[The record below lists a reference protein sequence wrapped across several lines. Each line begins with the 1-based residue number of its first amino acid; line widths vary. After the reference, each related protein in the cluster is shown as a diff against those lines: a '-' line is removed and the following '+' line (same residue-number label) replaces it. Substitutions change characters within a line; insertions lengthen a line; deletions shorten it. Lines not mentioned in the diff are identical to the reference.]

1 MKELCNSIQ
10 PAFSFLHIF
19 RLHIQISFD
28 KLLCQRGLL
37 IRLSLGQHRKLTGRL
52 NISIMFDSVK
62 KNQSDFGFVSVS
74 DDRDI
79 EVTRVARQSRQG
91 LWSEGFK
98 LFRDIFLIIVVFIL
112 FGVFFVQPV
121 VVEGT
126 SMLPQLHDGERLLVN
141 KLVYYK
147 IQSVSWGHIERGD
160 IVVFWFPNDPD
171 KSYVKRI
178 IGLPGETVEL
188 RNGKVFISGTELKE
202 DYLDT
207 EHNQTLPSWPAKKV
221 EEHHYFVMGDNRDNS
236 SDSRYWGLVP
246 EKYIYGKAFFRYWK
260 PQDVGFL
267 EHGEYDKSVPQP
279 PANKDDLRA
288 GER

>member
-1 MKELCNSIQ
+1 MLD
-10 PAFSFLHIF
+10 F
-19 RLHIQISFD
+19 R
-28 KLLCQRGLL
+28 
-37 IRLSLGQHRKLTGRL
+37 
-52 NISIMFDSVK
+52 K
-62 KNQSDFGFVSVS
+62 KNQSDFGFVSIT

-79 EVTRVARQSRQG
+79 EVTHLRRESRQG

-98 LFRDIFLIIVVFIL
+98 LLRDVFLIIVVFIL

-171 KSYVKRI
+171 KSYVKRV
-178 IGLPGETVEL
+178 IGLPGEMVEV
-188 RNGKVFISGTELKE
+188 RTGKVFVDGKQLTES
-202 DYLDT
+202 YLDA
-207 EHNQTLPSWPAKKV
+207 EHNQSLPSAAPRKV
-221 EEHHYFVMGDNRDNS
+221 DDHHYFVMGDNRDNS

-260 PQDVGFL
+260 PANIGFL
-267 EHGEYDKSVPQP
+267 EHGEYENISP
-279 PANKDDLRA
+279 PANKEDLRA
-288 GER
+288 VEGRED

>member
-1 MKELCNSIQ
+1 
-10 PAFSFLHIF
+10 
-19 RLHIQISFD
+19 
-28 KLLCQRGLL
+28 
-37 IRLSLGQHRKLTGRL
+37 
-52 NISIMFDSVK
+52 MFEKRK
-62 KNQSDFGFVSVS
+62 KNQSDIGFVSVE
-74 DDRDI
+74 DDRNI
-79 EVTRVARQSRQG
+79 EVTRVRRESRQG
-91 LWSEGFK
+91 LLSEALK

-112 FGVFFVQPV
+112 VGVFFVQPV

-141 KLVYYK
+141 KLIYYK
-147 IQSVSWGHIERGD
+147 IQSISWGHIERGD

-188 RNGKVFISGTELKE
+188 RNGKVLIDGRELNE
-202 DYLDT
+202 SYLDF
-207 EHNQTLPSWPAKKV
+207 EHNQSLPTWPAKKV
-221 EEHHYFVMGDNRDNS
+221 EDHHYFVMGDNRDNS

-267 EHGEYDKSVPQP
+267 EHGAYDSSVPVTTQATP
-279 PANKDDLRA
+279 ENES
-288 GER
+288 ER

>member
-1 MKELCNSIQ
+1 MLD
-10 PAFSFLHIF
+10 L
-19 RLHIQISFD
+19 R
-28 KLLCQRGLL
+28 
-37 IRLSLGQHRKLTGRL
+37 RKD
-52 NISIMFDSVK
+52 NA
-62 KNQSDFGFVSVS
+62 DFGFVSVS

-79 EVTRVARQSRQG
+79 EVVHLRRESRQG

-98 LFRDIFLIIVVFIL
+98 LVRDIFLIIVVFIL

-171 KSYVKRI
+171 KSYVKRV
-178 IGLPGETVEL
+178 IGLPGEMVEV
-188 RNGKVFISGTELKE
+188 RNGKVIVDGRELKE
-202 DYLDT
+202 DYLDA
-207 EHNQTLPSWPAKKV
+207 EHNQSLPSSPPKKV
-221 EEHHYFVMGDNRDNS
+221 DEHHYFVMGDNRDNS

-260 PQDVGFL
+260 PSNIGFL
-267 EHGEYDKSVPQP
+267 EHGEYDKSIPTT
-279 PANKDDLRA
+279 PAQKEDLRA
-288 GER
+288 VER

>member
-1 MKELCNSIQ
+1 MLD
-10 PAFSFLHIF
+10 L
-19 RLHIQISFD
+19 R
-28 KLLCQRGLL
+28 
-37 IRLSLGQHRKLTGRL
+37 
-52 NISIMFDSVK
+52 K
-62 KNQSDFGFVSVS
+62 KNQSDFGFVSAL

-79 EVTRVARQSRQG
+79 EVTHLARESRQG

-98 LFRDIFLIIVVFIL
+98 LIRDIFLIIIVFIL

-147 IQSVSWGHIERGD
+147 IQNFSWGHIERGD

-171 KSYVKRI
+171 KSYVKRV

-188 RNGKVFISGTELKE
+188 RGGRVFVDGKELNE
-202 DYLDT
+202 EYLDKEYT
-207 EHNQTLPSWPAKKV
+207 QSMPPPLSKKV
-221 EEHHYFVMGDNRDNS
+221 DEHHYFVMGDNRDNS

-260 PQDVGFL
+260 PSNIGFL
-267 EHGEYDKSVPQP
+267 EHGEYDKSIPAT
-279 PANKDDLRA
+279 PANKVDPRA
-288 GER
+288 NER

>member
-1 MKELCNSIQ
+1 
-10 PAFSFLHIF
+10 
-19 RLHIQISFD
+19 
-28 KLLCQRGLL
+28 
-37 IRLSLGQHRKLTGRL
+37 
-52 NISIMFDSVK
+52 MFEKDK
-62 KNQSDFGFVSVS
+62 KNQLEVGFVSAS
-74 DDRDI
+74 DDGGI
-79 EVTRVARQSRQG
+79 EVTRVKRESRQG
-91 LWSEGFK
+91 LLTEGLK

-141 KLVYYK
+141 KLIYYK
-147 IQSVSWGHIERGD
+147 IQSISWGHIDRGD

-171 KSYVKRI
+171 KSYVKRV

-188 RNGKVFISGTELKE
+188 RNGKVFINNIELNE

-207 EHNQTLPSWPAKKV
+207 EHNQSLPSWPPKKV
-221 EEHHYFVMGDNRDNS
+221 EDHHYFVMGDNRDNS

-260 PQDVGFL
+260 PQNVGFL
-267 EHGEYDKSVPQP
+267 EHGQYNGNVPTP
-279 PANKDDLRA
+279 TPTPVPDEDDLRA
-288 GER
+288 EDR